1 MLKKLPPKV
10 VQNAPRGPLLHHH
23 LTELTNNPPMIFF
36 SGDFEVF
43 CMDQEAVQCWTSSQK
58 LASLPSNHRGG
69 DQFMVKEVLMTII
82 SEMVLMVIML
92 IVMMVL
98 DMLVMVTMVLVML
111 VMVTM
116 VSYMMVRC
124 FTTLT
129 AAAANSSH
137 LSLFSSTSY
146 IGQVM
151 STFCENPHLILKICH

>member
-1 MLKKLPPKV
+1 
-10 VQNAPRGPLLHHH
+10 
-23 LTELTNNPPMIFF
+23 
-36 SGDFEVF
+36 
-43 CMDQEAVQCWTSSQK
+43 MDQEAVQCWTSSQK

-98 DMLVMVTMVLVML
+98 DMLVMVM
-111 VMVTM
+111 VMVI
-116 VSYMMVRC
+116 MMVMFRC
-124 FTTLT
+124 FTTST

-137 LSLFSSTSY
+137 PSLFSSTSY

-151 STFCENPHLILKICH
+151 SISCENSHQDLSVMSSTKYT